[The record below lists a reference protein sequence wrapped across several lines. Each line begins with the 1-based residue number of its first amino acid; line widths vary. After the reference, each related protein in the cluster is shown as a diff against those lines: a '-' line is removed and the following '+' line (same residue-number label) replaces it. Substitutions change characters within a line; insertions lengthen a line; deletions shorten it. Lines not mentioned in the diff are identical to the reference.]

1 MLKFIDDFGDLPVPV
16 IAGIWPFV
24 SYRNALFMRKEV
36 PGVVVP
42 ESIMARMEKA
52 STQSK
57 EAQLEVGIEIA
68 RESLER
74 LRSCVQGVQVSA
86 PLGRID
92 VSLKVM
98 EE

>member
-1 MLKFIDDFGDLPVPV
+1 
-16 IAGIWPFV
+16 
-24 SYRNALFMRKEV
+24 
-36 PGVVVP
+36 
-42 ESIMARMEKA
+42 MARMEKA